1 MPNTEPMT
9 GVEMARAV
17 ADIKAGING
26 LNSKLDKVPD
36 WTDIDRQEARRD
48 AEQKKQDEAIKAV
61 EAKVG
66 GLMMAVIVAALGAA
80 ASIVTNLSA
89 G

>member
-1 MPNTEPMT
+1 MT

-17 ADIKAGING
+17 ADIKAGIAG

-80 ASIVTNLSA
+80 ASIVTNLS
-89 G
+89 GG

>member
-1 MPNTEPMT
+1 MT
-9 GVEMARAV
+9 PTEMARAV

-26 LNSKLDKVPD
+26 LNTKLDKVPD

-61 EAKVG
+61 EGKIS
-66 GLMMAVIVAALGAA
+66 GLMMAVVVASLGAA
-80 ASIVTNLSA
+80 GSLVTTIATS
-89 G
+89 GF